1 MRKPRDEVILN
12 ALASEI
18 KSRRNGLGIS
28 QDELAFRAD
37 LSRTFVGKIELAQS
51 QPALNALFHLAS
63 ALETDPVDFMNS
75 IWERVQKERGQLSS
89 ATSIEG

>member
-1 MRKPRDEVILN
+1 MRKPRDEAILS

-37 LSRTFVGKIELAQS
+37 LSRTFVGKMELAQS
-51 QPALNALFHLAS
+51 QPALNAVFHLAA
-63 ALETDPVDFMNS
+63 ALETDPAEFIKS
-75 IWERVQKERGQLSS
+75 IWTRVLKERRKT
-89 ATSIEG
+89 A